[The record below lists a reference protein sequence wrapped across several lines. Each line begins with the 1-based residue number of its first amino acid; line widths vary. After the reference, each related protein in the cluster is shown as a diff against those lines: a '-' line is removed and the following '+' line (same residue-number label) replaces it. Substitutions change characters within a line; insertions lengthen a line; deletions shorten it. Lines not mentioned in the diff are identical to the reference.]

1 MNEYRKLLMRKIDHA
16 FAQGKYPFFYGICGM
31 GKHEALHGYAQR
43 QKRVCKTLN
52 GEMPDDPSCIYMID
66 QFDDERYLRRL
77 CEALKTQTACHV
89 CFISEHML
97 PACMYEL
104 MLERIQLFPAD
115 DFCFSL
121 SECQR
126 LLRSEHLDEEQIK
139 AIFLHSDGCLAAI
152 RYHLR
157 REQEDLER
165 YWTAYLSHCYQ
176 LFSDAQQKLMH
187 QLSTIGSLEREGAQ
201 ELLQADPEMLR
212 QLVNAGMLR
221 EEAGI
226 LRVPACLRWPLSED
240 ETLLDSLFEYHLRK
254 GQIVRAWRCAR
265 SLSQQEKLFTAR
277 GGELALMAKEDE
289 LPMLQEASQG
299 YFLMQAIV
307 LFRQH
312 CQLQLHTLLHAAAQ
326 RDEAYFLA
334 WLLCEDL
341 ELDAWIQ
348 AAREAQIELD
358 MPAGLWIS
366 GFLKSRL
373 WLPWLLED
381 SRQRQSF
388 MTCLNAE
395 SRSWLR
401 LIDAEIAMER
411 DNQRQCEAILDRFG
425 TAEEKSAELRFLIC
439 SLSIRYH
446 FSQGCRKELI
456 VFPEDLKREIIL
468 RDDQLTTMMHTFLL
482 ERAIW
487 RNDQIQLADTYIKDG
502 LSDHPYARLC
512 QVTMLY
518 RLDRCEKALLQ
529 LGSIMKEYAYHDY
542 IVSQLRYLCALCLY
556 VMRQETRALK
566 LLAASLAFNGP
577 YRFCTSFCFFG
588 TRTREL
594 MEIYIRF
601 LNKDIGGH
609 KKKYRKATDLIHDET
624 AEYRDYIQMIA
635 DRARAYDELEV
646 KEPGLLTPKEIRIL
660 GHIEAGLTNLQ
671 IAHQLN
677 IGMPTVKSHISSIF
691 AKLGVRN
698 RASAISEARKIGYLR

>member
-1 MNEYRKLLMRKIDHA
+1 MKEYRKLLMRKIDHA

-43 QKRVCKTLN
+43 QKRACKTLN

-165 YWTAYLSHCYQ
+165 YWTSYLSHCYQ

-226 LRVPACLRWPLSED
+226 LRVPACLRRPLSED
-240 ETLLDSLFEYHLRK
+240 EALLNSLFEYHLRK

-312 CQLQLHTLLHAAAQ
+312 CQLQLHTLLHAHVHGLK
-326 RDEAYFLA
+326 RLHGLLVFLV
-334 WLLCEDL
+334 LLDF
-341 ELDAWIQ
+341 
-348 AAREAQIELD
+348 
-358 MPAGLWIS
+358 
-366 GFLKSRL
+366 FLLGSQL
-373 WLPWLLED
+373 VVEIL
-381 SRQRQSF
+381 
-388 MTCLNAE
+388 LNAFQE
-395 SRSWLR
+395 SL
-401 LIDAEIAMER
+401 
-411 DNQRQCEAILDRFG
+411 C
-425 TAEEKSAELRFLIC
+425 
-439 SLSIRYH
+439 
-446 FSQGCRKELI
+446 
-456 VFPEDLKREIIL
+456 
-468 RDDQLTTMMHTFLL
+468 
-482 ERAIW
+482 
-487 RNDQIQLADTYIKDG
+487 G
-502 LSDHPYARLC
+502 L
-512 QVTMLY
+512 
-518 RLDRCEKALLQ
+518 
-529 LGSIMKEYAYHDY
+529 
-542 IVSQLRYLCALCLY
+542 
-556 VMRQETRALK
+556 
-566 LLAASLAFNGP
+566 
-577 YRFCTSFCFFG
+577 
-588 TRTREL
+588 
-594 MEIYIRF
+594 
-601 LNKDIGGH
+601 
-609 KKKYRKATDLIHDET
+609 
-624 AEYRDYIQMIA
+624 
-635 DRARAYDELEV
+635 
-646 KEPGLLTPKEIRIL
+646 
-660 GHIEAGLTNLQ
+660 AGLTVADQATDIHDGHIVL
-671 IAHQLN
+671 HLG
-677 IGMPTVKSHISSIF
+677 IGQAGTRQQAQGK
-691 AKLGVRN
+691 K
-698 RASAISEARKIGYLR
+698 RKK

>member
-43 QKRVCKTLN
+43 QKRACKTLN

-240 ETLLDSLFEYHLRK
+240 EALLDSLFEYHLRK

-265 SLSQQEKLFTAR
+265 SLSLQEKLFTLPNEELVWNAAVEEIT
-277 GGELALMAKEDE
+277 GEAFVTGVQLLDTQTKEE
-289 LPMLQEASQG
+289 R
-299 YFLMQAIV
+299 FV
-307 LFRQH
+307 
-312 CQLQLHTLLHAAAQ
+312 AADGIFIAVGIQ
-326 RDEAYFLA
+326 PVSESFKSLVKTDEAGYICA
-334 WLLCEDL
+334 GED
-341 ELDAWIQ
+341 
-348 AAREAQIELD
+348 
-358 MPAGLWIS
+358 
-366 GFLKSRL
+366 
-373 WLPWLLED
+373 
-381 SRQRQSF
+381 
-388 MTCLNAE
+388 C
-395 SRSWLR
+395 
-401 LIDAEIAMER
+401 
-411 DNQRQCEAILDRFG
+411 
-425 TAEEKSAELRFLIC
+425 
-439 SLSIRYH
+439 
-446 FSQGCRKELI
+446 
-456 VFPEDLKREIIL
+456 
-468 RDDQLTTMMHTFLL
+468 
-482 ERAIW
+482 
-487 RNDQIQLADTYIKDG
+487 
-502 LSDHPYARLC
+502 
-512 QVTMLY
+512 
-518 RLDRCEKALLQ
+518 
-529 LGSIMKEYAYHDY
+529 
-542 IVSQLRYLCALCLY
+542 
-556 VMRQETRALK
+556 
-566 LLAASLAFNGP
+566 
-577 YRFCTSFCFFG
+577 CTS
-588 TRTREL
+588 
-594 MEIYIRF
+594 
-601 LNKDIGGH
+601 
-609 KKKYRKATDLIHDET
+609 
-624 AEYRDYIQMIA
+624 
-635 DRARAYDELEV
+635 V
-646 KEPGLLTPKEIRIL
+646 PG
-660 GHIEAGLTNLQ
+660 
-671 IAHQLN
+671 
-677 IGMPTVKSHISSIF
+677 IF
-691 AKLGVRN
+691 AVGDVRTKKLRQIVTAVADGANAVNSVQEYFQTR
-698 RASAISEARKIGYLR
+698 